1 MMAELDFYAVVMAGG
16 RGERFWPLGRR
27 RRPKQLLP
35 LLGKQSMLEDT
46 VQRLFPLFAPE
57 NILIVTSADFVDDVR
72 RLSPVPAEN
81 VIAEPVGR
89 DTAPC
94 VALALGELR
103 RRGAGESAVMAVLP
117 ADHLISPAAEFQ
129 RQLRDCML
137 FAREHGALM
146 TLGITPSYP
155 ATGYGYIQGGEELAP
170 GFRAV
175 KRFVEKPPR
184 AEAERCLAEGNY
196 FWNSGIFV
204 WGLAAL
210 EAAFAEFVPQLDR
223 FARELAAAADPQ
235 EFLAREF
242 PQLDRAPIDRAV
254 MEKSRRSVV
263 SPVRFDWDDLGSW
276 SALRSRLEPGRDGN
290 CGRGDRVMLDCRDN
304 IVISEPGH
312 LVGAINVNGLA
323 IVHTPDAT
331 LVCPLADDQRIK
343 ELLARIA
350 ESADKTGHL

>member
-1 MMAELDFYAVVMAGG
+1 MVDERNFYAVVMAGG

-35 LLGKQSMLEDT
+35 LIGRQSMLEDT
-46 VQRLFPLFAPE
+46 VQRLFPLFSPE

-81 VIAEPVGR
+81 VVAEPIGR

-103 RRGAGESAVMAVLP
+103 RRGAGDDAVMAVLP

-129 RQLRDCML
+129 RQLRECMI
-137 FAREHGALM
+137 FAGKHGALM

-155 ATGYGYIQGGEELAP
+155 ATGYGYIQSGEEIAP

-175 KRFVEKPPR
+175 RRFVEKPPR
-184 AEAERCLAEGNY
+184 AEAERCLAEGGY

-210 EAAFAEFVPQLDR
+210 EAAFAEFVPALDR
-223 FARELAAAADPQ
+223 FARELAAAPDP
-235 EFLAREF
+235 EAFLVREF
-242 PQLDRAPIDRAV
+242 PQLARAPIDRAV
-254 MEKSRRSVV
+254 MEKSRHTVV

-290 CGRGDRVMLDCRDN
+290 CGRGPRVMLDCRDN

-331 LVCPLADDQRIK
+331 LVCPLEDDQRIK

-350 ESADKTGHL
+350 ELPDSADHL